1 MTRSKAELPSETS
14 SLLERGETRVTEK
27 DAAGS
32 SSERGWASGMRRR
45 PLVTAAA
52 LLALGSVCTSHEAT
66 RQIGH
71 SITAHGRPAFVTPSR
86 IARQDVLAR
95 VPRHSS
101 CLTEGPRLAVS
112 MRTSMD
118 GDTADAP
125 RLGSRAFLE
134 IHR

>member
-52 LLALGSVCTSHEAT
+52 LLALLGIVFVAAVGPIGPWGEA
-66 RQIGH
+66 RKL
-71 SITAHGRPAFVTPSR
+71 SPDVTQPESLPCP
-86 IARQDVLAR
+86 VE
-95 VPRHSS
+95 P
-101 CLTEGPRLAVS
+101 
-112 MRTSMD
+112 
-118 GDTADAP
+118 
-125 RLGSRAFLE
+125 
-134 IHR
+134 